1 MNSWAGSGSLD
12 CQFIMIVCT
21 TPAGPGISVLELED
35 DKFGLERSTKDG
47 RSESSM
53 LRNSYGVLSMMKET
67 LWEK

>member
-1 MNSWAGSGSLD
+1 
-12 CQFIMIVCT
+12 MIVCMI
-21 TPAGPGISVLELED
+21 PAGPGISVLELED

-67 LWEK
+67 L